1 MKLNQDEE
9 VGVAVLSADK
19 KEERLNMDLINLPL
33 NVIIVTN

>member
-9 VGVAVLSADK
+9 VGVVVLSVDK
-19 KEERLNMDLINLPL
+19 EDDRLEMDLINLPL